1 MKVNKTIPPRQV
13 EISLLTRCIAT
24 RRQEKIFEENSE
36 ADEDEAR
43 LHNFSSSAE
52 KLLVRIYL
60 FLSLSLFFFLIYERI
75 SYEGYIDGNYHG
87 KLFNILTRNRKEDR
101 R

>member
-36 ADEDEAR
+36 ADEDEA
-43 LHNFSSSAE
+43 
-52 KLLVRIYL
+52 
-60 FLSLSLFFFLIYERI
+60 
-75 SYEGYIDGNYHG
+75 
-87 KLFNILTRNRKEDR
+87 
-101 R
+101 

>member
-36 ADEDEAR
+36 EILTKTKRDCTIFHRR
-43 LHNFSSSAE
+43 LRNYSFVFIYSS
-52 KLLVRIYL
+52 L
-60 FLSLSLFFFLIYERI
+60 FLSFFFNLRENLVRGIYRW
-75 SYEGYIDGNYHG
+75 
-87 KLFNILTRNRKEDR
+87 KLSR
-101 R
+101 

>member
-52 KLLVRIYL
+52 ITRSYL
-60 FLSLSLFFFLIYERI
+60 FIPLSFSLFF
-75 SYEGYIDGNYHG
+75 
-87 KLFNILTRNRKEDR
+87 
-101 R
+101 

>member
-24 RRQEKIFEENSE
+24 RRKYLRKIL
-36 ADEDEAR
+36 R
-43 LHNFSSSAE
+43 LTKTKRDCTIFHRRLRNYSFVFIYSS
-52 KLLVRIYL
+52 L
-60 FLSLSLFFFLIYERI
+60 FLSFFFNLRENLVRGVYK
-75 SYEGYIDGNYHG
+75 IDGNYHG

>member
-75 SYEGYIDGNYHG
+75 SYEGYTRSMEIITVNY
-87 KLFNILTRNRKEDR
+87 LIF
-101 R
+101 

>member
-60 FLSLSLFFFLIYERI
+60 FLSLSLFFFYERI
-75 SYEGYIDGNYHG
+75 SYEGYTRSMEIITVNY
-87 KLFNILTRNRKEDR
+87 LIF
-101 R
+101 

>member
-75 SYEGYIDGNYHG
+75 SYEGYTRSMETITVNY
-87 KLFNILTRNRKEDR
+87 LIF
-101 R
+101 

>member
-60 FLSLSLFFFLIYERI
+60 FLSLSLFFFNLRENLVRGVYKRSMETITVNYLI
-75 SYEGYIDGNYHG
+75 
-87 KLFNILTRNRKEDR
+87 F
-101 R
+101 